1 MQPGGHRFEPGIL
14 HFVWLQRLRVFAV
27 GSREPKKFVVFACTV
42 AARTIQSKVPA
53 HAGCE
58 ARKTPDRVSQE
69 GPGESAP
76 GPDKF
81 RGAIRPPDDL

>member
-1 MQPGGHRFEPGIL
+1 LFGCRGPRS
-14 HFVWLQRLRVFAV
+14 LRSA
-27 GSREPKKFVVFACTV
+27 RESQKKLVVFACTV
-42 AARTIQSKVPA
+42 ATRTIQSKVPA

-76 GPDKF
+76 RPDKF